1 MPNASLPRIREKGS
15 NPSLRGPLA
24 LLLQATAFARR
35 LGRSKW
41 DFGVDGRFLK
51 AAGLTLSQLRW
62 LTEWNYVELAEMD
75 TRRLDRKRADFPAAY
90 TSWSGETRA
99 VLTPKGEKAARR
111 ICATASK
118 QEEVFPI
125 ATRSKSNSL
134 APSWNGV
141 ERRLSFEGLV
151 VKTFLQP
158 AANQELILAV
168 FEEEGWPRGIDDP
181 LPPRTGL
188 SAKRRLHDAIKN
200 LNRCQ
205 QHCLICFRG
214 DGSGRRVV
222 WDRRSVC
229 SD

>member
-1 MPNASLPRIREKGS
+1 MPNLSLLRIREKGS
-15 NPSLRGPLA
+15 RPSLRAPLA

-51 AAGLTLSQLRW
+51 AAGLTLSQLHW
-62 LTEWNYVELAEMD
+62 LTEWNYVELAKIAP
-75 TRRLDRKRADFPAAY
+75 RRLNRKRADFPPAH

-118 QEEVFPI
+118 QGEVFPS
-125 ATRSKSNSL
+125 ATLSRLYSL
-134 APSWNGV
+134 APTWNAV
-141 ERRLSFEGLV
+141 ERRLSFEDLV

-158 AANQELILAV
+158 AANQELILAA
-168 FEEEGWPRGIDDP
+168 FEEEGWPHGIDDP
-181 LPPRTGL
+181 LPPRAGL